1 MVFAGIQIKMICFQ
15 FILLYSISYF
25 AEEKDTVYGNNSY
38 LEIVFNPFRSCEVSI
53 AGFTIGFG
61 EKAEEI
67 IHTNQS
73 SKWHIYDFLHV
84 HNEQNIHDKR
94 NIS

>member
-1 MVFAGIQIKMICFQ
+1 MVFAGMQIKIICFQ

-25 AEEKDTVYGNNSY
+25 AEEKDTVQIYNSY
-38 LEIVFNPFRSCEVSI
+38 LEIVFNSFRSCEVSI

-61 EKAEEI
+61 EEAMEI

-73 SKWHIYDFLHV
+73 SK
-84 HNEQNIHDKR
+84 
-94 NIS
+94 

>member
-1 MVFAGIQIKMICFQ
+1 MVFAGMQIKMICFQ

-25 AEEKDTVYGNNSY
+25 AEEEDTVQVYNNY
-38 LEIVFNPFRSCEVSI
+38 LKIVFKPFRSCEVSI

-73 SKWHIYDFLHV
+73 SK
-84 HNEQNIHDKR
+84 
-94 NIS
+94 